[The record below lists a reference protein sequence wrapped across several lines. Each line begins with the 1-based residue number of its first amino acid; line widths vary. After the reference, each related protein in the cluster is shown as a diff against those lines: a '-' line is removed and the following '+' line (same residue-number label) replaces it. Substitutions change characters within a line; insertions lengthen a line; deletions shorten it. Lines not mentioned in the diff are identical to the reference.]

1 MGGVASFLL
10 LPKEGTGLGPS
21 HVSNVLKLLGRK
33 IGDSELK
40 TAIAQVDT
48 KKSGKVD
55 FGDFLACV
63 ASRELKEAADG
74 GIPADKDKDLRDVFD
89 AFDKSGS
96 GQISSMN
103 LRNALA
109 DLGEVTTD
117 EEMREMWKILNA
129 RSLDYEKFVQL
140 AKE

>member
-1 MGGVASFLL
+1 MSAADLNETQVKRLQEAYAFFD
-10 LPKEGTGLGPS
+10 KEGTGLGPS

-55 FGDFLACV
+55 FGDFLGCV
-63 ASRELKEAADG
+63 ASRELKEAAEG
-74 GIPADKDKDLRDVFD
+74 GIPGDKDKDLRDVFD

-109 DLGEVTTD
+109 DLGEVTTGKSIS
-117 EEMREMWKILNA
+117 KIHA
-129 RSLDYEKFVQL
+129 
-140 AKE
+140 